1 MMIIWLILQRLS
13 WKIVMGRLV
22 INMSGF
28 NSSFYWMSLT
38 TFLHTSTTVKN
49 FITNTWSPMRWMRCL
64 DNCKICLRK
73 KIVFWGKKILK
84 DANIYPGNGFL
95 LYESATLRVGR
106 VDFLC
111 QYFQRLL
118 SSELCARFWDPFQ
131 HRGPIQSVCV
141 TDCFLIL

>member
-64 DNCKICLRK
+64 DNCKMCLRK

-84 DANIYPGNGFL
+84 DANIYPGNGFFCMSQPLWGLVGLTSCASSFSGYYL
-95 LYESATLRVGR
+95 LNFAQGFETLFSTGGHNSLFV
-106 VDFLC
+106 
-111 QYFQRLL
+111 Q
-118 SSELCARFWDPFQ
+118 
-131 HRGPIQSVCV
+131 
-141 TDCFLIL
+141 LIAF